1 MANTTFKVVGISTF
15 KGQRKVRFAQ
25 DLKRIIALDKCG
37 NTDIEMFE
45 LPQAMTKD
53 AALKYALDN
62 DLFTVDTAVTKM
74 HQINTGRS
82 YTQTVEDI
90 KQRQKAK
97 HSVTAEELVA
107 LAQ

>member
-15 KGQRKVRFAQ
+15 KGQRKVRYAQ

-45 LPQAMTKD
+45 LPQAMTKED
-53 AALKYALDN
+53 ALKYALDN
-62 DLFTVDTAVTKM
+62 DLFTVDSTVTKM

-90 KQRQKAK
+90 KQRQAK
-97 HSVTAEELVA
+97 RSITAEELVA